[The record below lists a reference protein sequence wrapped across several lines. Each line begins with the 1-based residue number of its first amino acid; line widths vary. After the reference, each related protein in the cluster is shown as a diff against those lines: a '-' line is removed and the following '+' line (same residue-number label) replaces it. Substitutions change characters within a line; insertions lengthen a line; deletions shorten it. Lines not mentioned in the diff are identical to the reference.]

1 MINKNVCNDKSSK
14 DSKTKLITT
23 QWQDK
28 YDEEDR
34 INLIFDN
41 ITINLSIEDAEI
53 LFQELSQILYGRV
66 LKEEVWGDEVEKY

>member
-1 MINKNVCNDKSSK
+1 MKRMLLIIFVLFIVAQFITIKKVDVSVDKSLEIK
-14 DSKTKLITT
+14 A
-23 QWQDK
+23 
-28 YDEEDR
+28 DEEDR

-66 LKEEVWGDEVEKY
+66 LKEEV